1 MFGRHGDRD
10 GLARFDIYNEAGNH
24 INEEVVLELPPG
36 ERMIR
41 GLILRWHARRTVLVL
56 SSTDGW
62 RVVWIGDKVELA
74 LATTWWPR

>member
-1 MFGRHGDRD
+1 MRCSAGTATGD
-10 GLARFDIYNEAGNH
+10 GLARFDIYDEAGNH

-56 SSTDGW
+56 PSTNGW
-62 RVVWIGDKVELA
+62 RVVKVELA
-74 LATTWWPR
+74 LATT